1 MCEFTGATPAAPHTL
16 TMGIQSTPFPIDK
29 GGIYA
34 WSAWVY
40 TETDANEGAVYGNT
54 AKGPPYVWAIGGAYL
69 IALCCRRRRRRFR
82 RFCRRFC
89 RHATVTRYAT
99 L

>member
-1 MCEFTGATPAAPHTL
+1 
-16 TMGIQSTPFPIDK
+16 MGIQSTPFPIGK

-54 AKGPPYVWAIGGAYL
+54 AGGILFLLLLLMYIFGVGKRMTFEVFFIVPL
-69 IALCCRRRRRRFR
+69 RVS
-82 RFCRRFC
+82 
-89 RHATVTRYAT
+89 TS
-99 L
+99 

>member
-1 MCEFTGATPAAPHTL
+1 MADYIRTPGLGSALCEFPGATPAAPHTL

-40 TETDANEGAVYGNT
+40 TETDANEGAVYGTTAGGILFLLLLLMYIFGVGNT
-54 AKGPPYVWAIGGAYL
+54 IPVGMISPS
-69 IALCCRRRRRRFR
+69 
-82 RFCRRFC
+82 
-89 RHATVTRYAT
+89 
-99 L
+99 